1 MVIKKEIIYPIF
13 LECVQF
19 AENKFWKSIFE
30 DLSYGKCPYGS
41 YIHKNYFS
49 CNFKGKEFSYK
60 LENSNPDVVYENVYN
75 LLSKKLGLLSEE
87 EKKSKILD
95 YQKIETEMIE
105 NKMEKWSSIKKKSL
119 KDSLIQNFI
128 IKVKKDYKLNN
139 LQIRSLQKII
149 NLGLIFKTISHK
161 DIHLQDGEIDEID
174 GIEFEEGKFRITKDL
189 IVLDN
194 NEIVVE
200 SLEGKIRLIDVYKKM
215 FLNKGKKEVKLEEEE
230 YEVEDS

>member
-1 MVIKKEIIYPIF
+1 MVIKREIIYPIF

-60 LENSNPDVVYENVYN
+60 LENNNPELVYENIFS
-75 LLSKKLGLLSEE
+75 LLTKKLGLLSEE
-87 EKKSKILD
+87 EKKNKMLD
-95 YQKIETEMIE
+95 YQKIENEMIE

-128 IKVKKDYKLNN
+128 IKVKKDYNLNN
-139 LQIRSLQKII
+139 LQLKSLQKVI

-161 DIHLQDGEIDEID
+161 DIHLEDGQITVID
-174 GIEFEEGKFRITKDL
+174 GIEFENGIFRVTKDL

-194 NEIVVE
+194 SEITSE
-200 SLEGKIRLIDVYKKM
+200 NIEEKIKLIDVYRKM
-215 FLNKGKKEVKLEEEE
+215 FLNKGKKEVKNEEEE
-230 YEVEDS
+230 VEDI